1 MASTTVTQENKM
13 AERIRQSLSVQEI
26 GVIFILILMALFFD
40 FVTKGKFL
48 TADNIFSMMRAFS
61 WIAVTGFGELL
72 VIIIDGIDLS
82 VGSSMGLIGIITGMA
97 IVGHGLPIWVGILV
111 GIVCALLIG
120 LMNGLLVSKGKLPA
134 FIATLGTM
142 SIGRGLCYG
151 FTNGQP
157 IQNFPKAFTFLGRS
171 DLPIP
176 GLERGV
182 PLPVVFMLV
191 LAIIMGLFLSR
202 TVWGYR
208 IYALGGNEQATEL
221 SGVNTSWIKILVFS
235 VGGLLAGWGGMMMT
249 ARLGVADP
257 NGALGYELDVI
268 AAVFIGG
275 ASTSG
280 GSGTILGVL
289 IGAAIMQILRT
300 GLVIVG
306 FPAYW
311 QSAAIG
317 LVIIFALLLDQLR
330 KQRQR

>member
-1 MASTTVTQENKM
+1 MRRVF
-13 AERIRQSLSVQEI
+13 SVQEI
-26 GVIFILILMALFFD
+26 GVFLILIMMAVFFQV
-40 FVTKGKFL
+40 FTENKFL

-72 VIIIDGIDLS
+72 VIIIAGIDLS
-82 VGSSMGLIGIITGMA
+82 VGSTMGLIGIITGMA
-97 IVGHGLPIWVGILV
+97 IVDHNLPVWVGILI
-111 GIVCALLIG
+111 GIASGIIIG
-120 LMNGLLVSKGKLPA
+120 FFNGLLVAKGKLPA

-157 IQNFPKAFTFLGRS
+157 IQNFPKEFTVLGRS
-171 DLPIP
+171 DIPIP
-176 GLERGV
+176 GLERGL
-182 PLPVVFMLV
+182 PLPVLFMII
-191 LAIIMGLFLSR
+191 LAIIMAIFLSR
-202 TVWGYR
+202 TLWGYR
-208 IYALGGNEQATEL
+208 IYALGGNEQATAL
-221 SGVNTSWIKILVFS
+221 SGVNTGGIKILVFILGS
-235 VGGLLAGWGGMMMT
+235 LMAALGGIMMT

-257 NGALGYELDVI
+257 NGAMGYELDVI

-330 KQRQR
+330 RGRQR

>member
-1 MASTTVTQENKM
+1 MSSTSISEKSPWVQR
-13 AERIRQSLSVQEI
+13 ARQLFSVQEI
-26 GVIFILILMALFFD
+26 GVILILIVMAIFFQA
-40 FVTKGKFL
+40 VTENKFL
-48 TADNIFSMMRAFS
+48 TSDNIFSMMRAFS

-72 VIIIDGIDLS
+72 VIIIAGIDLS
-82 VGSSMGLIGIITGMA
+82 VGSTMGLVGIITGMV
-97 IVGHGLPIWVGILV
+97 IVNANQPVWVGIVV
-111 GIVCALLIG
+111 GILSGIVMG
-120 LMNGLLVSKGKLPA
+120 LVNGVLVAKGKLPA

-157 IQNFPKAFTFLGRS
+157 IQNFPKDFTFLGRA
-171 DLPIP
+171 DIPIP
-176 GLERGV
+176 GLDRGV
-182 PLPVVFMLV
+182 PLPVIFMIIG
-191 LAIIMGLFLSR
+191 AIIMAIFLAR
-202 TVWGYR
+202 TLWGYR
-208 IYALGGNEQATEL
+208 IYALGGNEQATAL
-221 SGVNTSWIKILVFS
+221 SGVNINNLKILVFMLA
-235 VGGLLAGWGGMMMT
+235 GLLAGIGGIMMT

-257 NGALGYELDVI
+257 NGAMGYELDVI

-330 KQRQR
+330 KRGQR

>member
-1 MASTTVTQENKM
+1 MTSPSIPEKSQWGQ
-13 AERIRQSLSVQEI
+13 RIRQILSIQEI
-26 GVIFILILMALFFD
+26 GVIFILIVMAFF
-40 FVTKGKFL
+40 FQIVTDNKFL

-72 VIIIDGIDLS
+72 VIIIAGIDLS
-82 VGSSMGLIGIITGMA
+82 AGSIMGLVGIITGMA
-97 IVGHGLPIWVGILV
+97 IVNAGQPVWIGILIGV
-111 GIVCALLIG
+111 VSGMLIG
-120 LMNGLLVSKGKLPA
+120 LINGLLVAKGRLPA
-134 FIATLGTM
+134 FIATLGMM

-157 IQNFPKAFTFLGRS
+157 IQNFTKEFTFLGRA
-171 DLPIP
+171 DIPIP

-182 PLPVVFMLV
+182 PLPVIFMIIT
-191 LAIIMGLFLSR
+191 AIIMGIFLSR
-202 TVWGYR
+202 TLWGYR
-208 IYALGGNEQATEL
+208 IYALGGNEQATAL
-221 SGVNTSWIKILVFS
+221 SGVNVNRIKLLVFT
-235 VGGLLAGWGGMMMT
+235 LAGILAGLGGIMMT

-257 NGALGYELDVI
+257 NGAMGYELDVI

-280 GSGTILGVL
+280 GSGSILGVL

>member
-1 MASTTVTQENKM
+1 MSNIEQKSKDSINLTFRRLFSLQEF
-13 AERIRQSLSVQEI
+13 
-26 GVIFILILMALFFD
+26 GVIIILIVMAIFFN
-40 FVTKGKFL
+40 FVTNNKFL

-72 VIIIDGIDLS
+72 VIITAGIDLS
-82 VGSSMGLIGIITGMA
+82 VGSTMGLVGIITGMA
-97 IVGHGLPIWVGILV
+97 MVQSKQPVEVAIAVGIMSS
-111 GIVCALLIG
+111 LIIG
-120 LMNGLLVSKGKLPA
+120 AINGLLVSKGRLPA

-151 FTNGQP
+151 FTSGQP
-157 IQNFPKAFTFLGRS
+157 VRNFPAEYIILGRA
-171 DLPIP
+171 DLPLP

-182 PLPVVFMLV
+182 PLPVVFMIIC
-191 LAIIMGLFLSR
+191 AIIMGIFLSQ

-208 IYALGGNEQATEL
+208 IYALGGNEQATAL
-221 SGVNTSWIKILVFS
+221 SGVNTGWIKFLVFTLS
-235 VGGLLAGWGGMMMT
+235 GLLSGLGGIMMT

-300 GLVIVG
+300 GLVMVG

-317 LVIIFALLLDQLR
+317 LVIILALLIDQLR
-330 KQRQR
+330 KQGQH